1 MVSVR
6 PQVVSKSS
14 SLTTTS
20 YTVVAGDTLFNI
32 AKRFGIELQ
41 ALYDANPQLNG
52 STFIVPGQVLSIPG
66 QPDPTRAN
74 HQTAPKTYTVQPGD
88 TLSKIAQSFGI
99 TLQAL
104 RDANLQLQGK
114 DLIVVGQI
122 LSIPA
127 AVTTTTYTVVAGDTL
142 WKISQNFG
150 ITLQA
155 LRDANPQLGGT
166 DLIVPGQLL
175 TIPTAVTTT
184 KYTVQPGDTLWKI
197 SQSFGI
203 ELQALRDANPQLQGR
218 DLIVPGQVLV
228 IPAGGTGHPPHPPPP
243 TGGVVHYSGP
253 ASAFPPLEKW
263 VRFSALWNQN
273 APTMKQSNLWPGN
286 TEEQDQIIHEAI
298 IQVASESGIDQCLIL
313 AVVMQESQGHVHIPT
328 TNNGVRNPGLMQS
341 HNGVEYS
348 DSDPRGSIFQMV
360 RDGTE
365 GTADGDGLVQLVRRY
380 GNVYEALRAYNS
392 GSVNKTD
399 LSDGLGATA
408 SYVSDCAN
416 RLLGVV
422 PN

>member
-6 PQVVSKSS
+6 AQVVSQSS
-14 SLTTTS
+14 TSS
-20 YTVVAGDTLFNI
+20 YTVVAGDTLSNI

-41 ALYDANPQLNG
+41 ALFGANPQLNG
-52 STFIVPGQVLSIPG
+52 SALIIPGQVLSIPG
-66 QPDPTRAN
+66 QADPTRDP
-74 HQTAPKTYTVQPGD
+74 TTPPTTPKTYTVQPGD
-88 TLSKIAQSFGI
+88 TLSRIARSFSI

-104 RDANLQLQGK
+104 RDANPQLQGK
-114 DLIVVGQI
+114 DLIVVGQV

-127 AVTTTTYTVVAGDTL
+127 GVTTTTYTVVAGDTL
-142 WKISQNFG
+142 WKISQSFG

-155 LRDANPQLGGT
+155 LRDANPQLGGK
-166 DLIVPGQLL
+166 DLIVVGQVL
-175 TIPTAVTTT
+175 TIPVATTNVR
-184 KYTVQPGDTLWKI
+184 YTVQPGDTLWKI
-197 SQSFGI
+197 SQNFGI
-203 ELQALRDANPQLQGR
+203 ELQALRDANPQLQGK
-218 DLIVPGQVLV
+218 DLIVPGQELV
-228 IPAGGTGHPPHPPPP
+228 IPAGGTGHPPPPSPP
-243 TGGVVHYSGP
+243 GGVVHYRGP
-253 ASAFPPLEKW
+253 ASAFPPVEKW
-263 VRFSALWNQN
+263 IEFSALWDQN

-286 TEEQDQIIHEAI
+286 TEEQNQIIHEAI
-298 IQVASESGIDQCLIL
+298 IQVASESSIDQRLIL
-313 AVVMQESQGHVHIPT
+313 AVIMQESQGHVHIPT
-328 TNNGVRNPGLMQS
+328 TDNGVRNPGLMQS

-348 DSDPRGSIFQMV
+348 DSDPRGSIFQMI

-392 GSVNKTD
+392 GSVNELD

-416 RLLGVV
+416 RLLGVI